1 MCVYVYTYTYT
12 YAYKYMCTGFRSVP
26 EEHLSW
32 RRAVTRA
39 VPGSASNGSGSRP
52 AHLTDTEAA
61 AKLCGVER
69 ERTSRHL
76 ARRQTVRR
84 AAEGQNTRLS
94 DGDPHRTR
102 RKVHGALTALG
113 VRAAGCCQSDKGVAK
128 RRMHCC
134 GLTSHVA
141 IDMERK
147 AGLDWPRDRFSR
159 EEVLGRKATRHSV
172 RHPVEVQEACRTSRQ
187 RSLAYNQI
195 GSMPACLRSR

>member
-1 MCVYVYTYTYT
+1 MSATRGIMTPMLQDRRFCVIFAFWHGVCILHCNTIRGFCM
-12 YAYKYMCTGFRSVP
+12 KYII
-26 EEHLSW
+26 
-32 RRAVTRA
+32 AVIK
-39 VPGSASNGSGSRP
+39 P
-52 AHLTDTEAA
+52 H
-61 AKLCGVER
+61 KLDPVR
-69 ERTSRHL
+69 E
-76 ARRQTVRR
+76 
-84 AAEGQNTRLS
+84 
-94 DGDPHRTR
+94 
-102 RKVHGALTALG
+102 ALTALG

-187 RSLAYNQI
+187 RNLAYNQI